1 MKAKRIFLYA
11 TAAALVLYGGKMALM
26 MSIRGF
32 RNNNPMNLKEG
43 NNWDGETTENRDP
56 VFEEFESPEWG
67 IRAGGKLLLNYQ
79 RIYGL
84 STIAELINRFAPT
97 NENNTQSYIDH
108 VARQT
113 KLGPL
118 QYIKVADYLPELVKA
133 IITHENGWQP
143 YSDRVIHGGL
153 DLIEGYNPETRTY
166 VYA

>member
-1 MKAKRIFLYA
+1 MKTKKIVLYA
-11 TAAALVLYGGKMALM
+11 TMAAVIIYGGKMALM

-32 RNNNPMNLKEG
+32 RNNNPMNLKKG
-43 NNWDGETTENRDP
+43 NNWDGERTKNKDP

-79 RIYGL
+79 RLYGL

-97 NENNTQSYIDH
+97 SENNTQSYIDH

-118 QYIKVADYLPELVKA
+118 QYIKVADHLPELVKA
-133 IITHENGWQP
+133 IIAHENGLQP
-143 YSDRVIHGGL
+143 YSDKVINHGL
-153 DLIEGYNPETRTY
+153 ELIEGYNAETRKY
-166 VYA
+166 IYA